1 MDKLDDAIR
10 TVRELDEADDQSPLA
25 KVHPLAK
32 LVTALV
38 FAVLVTSVPKYRL
51 DLCFAMGVWLYGYA
65 VFFRL
70 SPGEC
75 FRRLWGLFL
84 LLFFVGIANPI
95 LDRKVLFMM
104 GRVSVTSGMISMLSL
119 FLKGALTLFSAWFLA
134 VSCGML
140 NILSALK
147 AVHVPQVLLNVIYL
161 IYRYLTLLLE
171 EASRVF
177 TAYRLRAPGQRGL
190 HFSVWG
196 SLVGSMLLRSMA
208 RAETV
213 YQSME
218 LRGYQPEYAFT
229 DSTPWNGTSSLY
241 LILCLISMALLR
253 FIPIFSFLGSLVMN

>member
-1 MDKLDDAIR
+1 
-10 TVRELDEADDQSPLA
+10 
-25 KVHPLAK
+25 
-32 LVTALV
+32 
-38 FAVLVTSVPKYRL
+38 
-51 DLCFAMGVWLYGYA
+51 
-65 VFFRL
+65 
-70 SPGEC
+70 
-75 FRRLWGLFL
+75 
-84 LLFFVGIANPI
+84 
-95 LDRKVLFMM
+95 
-104 GRVSVTSGMISMLSL
+104 
-119 FLKGALTLFSAWFLA
+119 
-134 VSCGML
+134 ML

-147 AVHVPQVLLNVIYL
+147 SVHVPQVLLNVIYL

-196 SLVGSMLLRSMA
+196 SLVGSMLLRSMD

-253 FIPIFSFLGSLVMN
+253 FIPVFSFLGSLVMN